1 MDGQVAARTDETAV
15 GIADPAARISVLLA
29 AQKAAW
35 STDVT
40 PSHAV
45 RDGRLDRL
53 DRMVVAWEARFAAA
67 ISEDFGNRPAVVTTL
82 TDIVP
87 VRAAIRHAR
96 RELKRW
102 MRPRRVS
109 LAWTGKPASAQ
120 ILRQPLGVV
129 GIVAPWNYPLNLML
143 SPLVGALA
151 AGNRALLKPSELTPA
166 FSEVLAKAVAET
178 FAEDEVAVV
187 TGGPEVATAFTAA
200 PFDHLIFTG
209 STAVGRKVAEAAA
222 RNLTPVTLELGGKSP
237 VILDPSVD
245 LDKAVPRLVWGKLL
259 NSGQTC
265 VAPDYALVPRGRV
278 PDFLAAVKA
287 EVAEQYPGL
296 PGNADYTTI
305 ISPRHFDRLV
315 RLVEE
320 ARERDAEVVELAG
333 PHDPERRVFS
343 PVAVVGAPDDTGV
356 MAEEIFGPILPV
368 VPYDTLDEA
377 IAYINLRDRPLALY
391 WFGSDKA
398 AEARVLSG
406 TIAGGVTINDT
417 ILHLAQD
424 DLPFGGVGASGY
436 GAYHGEAGFL
446 ALSKEKPVL
455 RQSVL
460 SGVSLLYP
468 PYGRLATWMLKLLG
482 RLG

>member
-1 MDGQVAARTDETAV
+1 MDGQVLPKVDV
-15 GIADPAARISVLLA
+15 ADPGARIASLLA

-35 STDVT
+35 AKDVT
-40 PSHAV
+40 PDHAT
-45 RDGRLDRL
+45 RDDRLARL
-53 DRMVVAWEARFAAA
+53 DRMVVAWQDRFCAA
-67 ISEDFGNRPAVVTTL
+67 ISADFGNRPVVVTTL

-87 VRAAIRHAR
+87 LRAAIRHAR
-96 RELKRW
+96 RHLKRW

-109 LAWTGKPASAQ
+109 LAWTGQPASAV

-143 SPLVGALA
+143 SPLTGALA
-151 AGNRALLKPSELTPA
+151 AGNRAMLKPSELTPA
-166 FSEVLAKAVAET
+166 FSEALAKAVAET

-187 TGGPEVATAFTAA
+187 TGGPEVATAFTSA

-222 RNLTPVTLELGGKSP
+222 KNLTPVTLELGGKSP
-237 VILDPSVD
+237 AILDASVQF
-245 LDKAVPRLVWGKLL
+245 DKAVPRLVWGKLL

-265 VAPDYALVPRGRV
+265 VAPDYALVPRDRV
-278 PDFLAAVKA
+278 QDFLAAVKA
-287 EVAEQYPGL
+287 EVNRQYPGL
-296 PGNADYTTI
+296 PANPDYTSI
-305 ISPRHFDRLV
+305 ISPRHFSRLT

-320 ARERDAEVVELAG
+320 ARETGAEVVELAG
-333 PHDPERRVFS
+333 PHDPDARVFS
-343 PVAVVGAPDDTGV
+343 PVAVIGAPDETAV
-356 MAEEIFGPILPV
+356 MSEEIFGPILPI

-377 IAYINLRDRPLALY
+377 INYINLRDRPLALY
-391 WFGSDKA
+391 WFGEDKA
-398 AEARVLSG
+398 AQERVLSG
-406 TIAGGVTINDT
+406 TIAGGVTVNDT

-455 RQSVL
+455 KQSRL
-460 SGVSLLYP
+460 SAVKLLYP
-468 PYGRLATWMLKLLG
+468 PYGRFSDWMLKLIG
-482 RLG
+482 RFG

>member
-1 MDGQVAARTDETAV
+1 MDGQVAARMDETAV

-53 DRMVVAWEARFAAA
+53 DRMVVAWESRFAAA

-245 LDKAVPRLVWGKLL
+245 LGKAVPRLVWGKLL

-417 ILHLAQD
+417 ILHLSQD

>member
-1 MDGQVAARTDETAV
+1 MSGTE
-15 GIADPAARISVLLA
+15 GPAAVRGA
-29 AQKAAW
+29 
-35 STDVT
+35 VT
-40 PSHAV
+40 GPAT
-45 RDGRLDRL
+45 G
-53 DRMVVAWEARFAAA
+53 
-67 ISEDFGNRPAVVTTL
+67 GPAVVTTL

-96 RELKRW
+96 RKLRAW
-102 MRPRRVS
+102 MRARRVS

-151 AGNRALLKPSELTPA
+151 AGNRAMLKPSELTPA
-166 FSEVLAKAVAET
+166 FSDVLAKAVAET

-187 TGGPEVATAFTAA
+187 TGGPDVATAFTAA
-200 PFDHLIFTG
+200 PFDHLVFTG

-222 RNLTPVTLELGGKSP
+222 KNLTPVTLELGGKSP
-237 VILDPSVD
+237 AILDLSVD
-245 LDKAVPRLVWGKLL
+245 FDKAVPRLVWGKLL

-320 ARERDAEVVELAG
+320 ARERGAEVVELAG
-333 PHDPERRVFS
+333 PHDPELRVFS
-343 PVAVVGAPDDTGV
+343 PVAVVGAPDDAGV
-356 MAEEIFGPILPV
+356 MAEEIFGPILPI

-406 TIAGGVTINDT
+406 TIAGGVTVNDT
-417 ILHLAQD
+417 ILHLAHD

-455 RQSVL
+455 RQSAL

>member
-15 GIADPAARISVLLA
+15 GIADPAARISALLA

-222 RNLTPVTLELGGKSP
+222 KNLTPVTLELGGKSP

-245 LDKAVPRLVWGKLL
+245 FDKAVPRLVWGKLL

-320 ARERDAEVVELAG
+320 ARERGAEVVELAG

-391 WFGSDKA
+391 WFGTDKA

>member
-1 MDGQVAARTDETAV
+1 MDGQVAARTDEATAGV
-15 GIADPAARISVLLA
+15 ADAGTRIASLLA
-29 AQKAAW
+29 AQKAGWAA
-35 STDVT
+35 DVT
-40 PSHAV
+40 PSHAT
-45 RDGRLDRL
+45 RDDRLARL
-53 DRMVVAWEARFAAA
+53 DRMVEAWQERFITA
-67 ISEDFGNRPAVVTTL
+67 ISQDFGNRPAVVTTL

-96 RELKRW
+96 RQLKRW

-129 GIVAPWNYPLNLML
+129 GIVAPWNYPLNLVL

-151 AGNRALLKPSELTPA
+151 AGNRAMLKPSELTPE
-166 FSEVLAKAVAET
+166 FSEVLAKAITET

-187 TGGPEVATAFTAA
+187 TGGPDVAAAFTAA
-200 PFDHLIFTG
+200 PFDHLVFTG

-222 RNLTPVTLELGGKSP
+222 KNLTPVTLELGGKSP
-237 VILDPSVD
+237 VILDTSVD
-245 LDKAVPRLVWGKLL
+245 FDKAVPRLVWGKLL

-278 PDFLAAVKA
+278 ADFLAAVKA
-287 EVAEQYPGL
+287 EVERQYPGL
-296 PGNADYTTI
+296 PANPDYTSI
-305 ISPRHFDRLV
+305 ISARHFGRLT

-320 ARERDAEVVELAG
+320 ARDRGAEVVALGGAD
-333 PHDPERRVFS
+333 DPERRVFA

-356 MAEEIFGPILPV
+356 MSEEIFGPILPV
-368 VPYDTLDEA
+368 VAYDTLDEA
-377 IAYINLRDRPLALY
+377 IAYINRRDRPLALY
-391 WFGSDKA
+391 WFGEDKA
-398 AEARVLSG
+398 AETRVLTG

-417 ILHLAQD
+417 LLHLAQD

-446 ALSKEKPVL
+446 TFSKEKPVL
-455 RQSVL
+455 KQSAI
-460 SGVSLLYP
+460 SGVKFLYP
-468 PYGRLATWMLKLLG
+468 PYGRVATFMLKLLG